1 MRKTI
6 KRKKN
11 VKRKDRKNRVTRKH
25 NYKKKYYKNY
35 SGGKGA
41 LLSLFTKDK
50 RSTSVDLLKEEF
62 ANVWKNRECS
72 SELYD
77 SINEYFR
84 LCIWVMKNDSDIT
97 DEANMFEDNLKEI
110 AFSISIMSFEFY
122 TNKQYN
128 KCEIVE
134 NTKETMRELVD
145 VIKARGRSI
154 PWRYNEEDGWN
165 IKQNIVKL

>member
-11 VKRKDRKNRVTRKH
+11 IKRRDKKNRVTRKH
-25 NYKKKYYKNY
+25 KKYNNKNY

-41 LLSLFTKDK
+41 LLSLFREKK
-50 RSTSVDLLKEEF
+50 MTSVELLKDEF
-62 ANVWKNRECS
+62 KNVWINKECS
-72 SELYD
+72 EKLYD
-77 SINEYFR
+77 AINEYLR
-84 LCIWVMKNDSDIT
+84 LCIWILKNDTVNEEDA
-97 DEANMFEDNLKEI
+97 DMFESNLMEVS
-110 AFSISIMSFEFY
+110 FSISVMSFEFY

-145 VIKARGRSI
+145 VLRARGRSI
-154 PWRYNEEDGWN
+154 PWRYNDEDGWN